1 MRRKVMELAGE
12 GICSPAIAERFAI
25 EDYAAAMN
33 AAFSGKAAGRI
44 VLKMD

>member
-1 MRRKVMELAGE
+1 LAGE
-12 GICSPAIAERFAI
+12 GIFSPAIAERFAI
-25 EDYAAAMN
+25 KDYAAAMN